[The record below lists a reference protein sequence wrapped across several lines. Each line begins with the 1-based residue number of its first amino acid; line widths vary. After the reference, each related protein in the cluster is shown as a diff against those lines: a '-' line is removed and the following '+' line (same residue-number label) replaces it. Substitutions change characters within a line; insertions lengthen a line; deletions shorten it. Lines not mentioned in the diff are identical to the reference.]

1 MRFKYYVKF
10 GILTFYII
18 HIRKFVMFC
27 KYYLI
32 LSLTNLLLFIMEKFI
47 ANIQSKNDPKDVK
60 IYLVPKDSVG
70 EFLSKNI
77 TPEVVVI
84 FMEAPQEFTLS

>member
-1 MRFKYYVKF
+1 
-10 GILTFYII
+10 
-18 HIRKFVMFC
+18 
-27 KYYLI
+27 
-32 LSLTNLLLFIMEKFI
+32 MEKFI

-60 IYLVPKDSVG
+60 ICIVPKELVG

-84 FMEAPQEFTLS
+84 FMEAPQEFTLN